1 MNIHS
6 SNYVLFSSV
15 FLFVCLDEVSNKVRL
30 TGALADNEGIVEYYV
45 SESWRT
51 ICPDFWSD
59 IQANVVCISL
69 GYFGGTAV
77 SFSTRQL

>member
-6 SNYVLFSSV
+6 SNYVLFSAV
-15 FLFVCLDEVSNKVRL
+15 FFVWVDEVSNKVRL

-59 IQANVVCISL
+59 TQANVVCISL
-69 GYFGGTAV
+69 GYISGTAL
-77 SFSTRQL
+77 SFSTGQL